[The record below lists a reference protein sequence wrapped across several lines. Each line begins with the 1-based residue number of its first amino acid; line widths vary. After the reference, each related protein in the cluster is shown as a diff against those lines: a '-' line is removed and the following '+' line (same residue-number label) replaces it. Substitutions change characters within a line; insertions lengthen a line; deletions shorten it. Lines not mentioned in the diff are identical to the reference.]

1 MDVGNFIV
9 VLIYAIY
16 LIILIFQSDG
26 KSIRLFEATDSD
38 VKDWMKMKEEL
49 ETPDD
54 TLEESEWRGVVRIY
68 KDYMVIRFL
77 FLAFNLWW
85 GRMIVLDF
93 DTSKKHFIVYAIIC
107 SVLIYVKYYLE
118 KGREHRKVV
127 GWVKNQYITTRKARH
142 GYSNVYHVELV
153 YSQGGNHIQGIKTT
167 VHRELYQCFKLNR
180 RCMII
185 LCNDR
190 VIDVRE
196 F

>member
-1 MDVGNFIV
+1 MAKKTYEEF
-9 VLIYAIY
+9 
-16 LIILIFQSDG
+16 
-26 KSIRLFEATDSD
+26 
-38 VKDWMKMKEEL
+38 VKEMKEEL

-54 TLEESEWRGVVRIY
+54 TLEESAWRGVVRIY

-77 FLAFNLWW
+77 FLAFNLWL

-93 DTSKKHFIVYAIIC
+93 DASKTHFIVYTIIC
-107 SVLIYVKYYLE
+107 VMLIYIKYYLE
-118 KGREHRKVV
+118 KGRAQRKVV

>member
-1 MDVGNFIV
+1 MDIGDFIV

-26 KSIRLFEATDSD
+26 KSLRLFEATDSD
-38 VKDWMKMKEEL
+38 MKDWMKMKEEL

-77 FLAFNLWW
+77 FLAFNLLW

-93 DTSKKHFIVYAIIC
+93 DASKTHFIVYTIIC
-107 SVLIYVKYYLE
+107 VMLIYIKYYLQ
-118 KGREHRKVV
+118 KGRAHRKVV
-127 GWVKNQYITTRKARH
+127 GWVKNQYITRRKARH
-142 GYSNVYHVELV
+142 GYSNVYQVELV

-167 VHRELYQCFKLNR
+167 VYKDIYECFKLNR
-180 RCMII
+180 RSTII